1 MNKLKEKLLQKFID
15 STKSIKNKRITEHS
29 LNDLL
34 QVILVILCI
43 IGVVFTI
50 NLSGWG
56 LAAFFIVY
64 AFVLYGYIALCH
76 AVRVLVLN
84 LLYPDGEPEVEIQE
98 NQLNLLFQN
107 IDQMIKQ
114 LNED

>member
-84 LLYPDGEPEVEIQE
+84 LLYTEDFDIKE
-98 NQLNLLFQN
+98 NEEAQLTNLFQQ
-107 IDQMIKQ
+107 IDNLISE
-114 LNED
+114 LNE

>member
-56 LAAFFIVY
+56 LVIFYVVY
-64 AFVLYGYIALCH
+64 AFLLYGYMALAH
-76 AVRVLVLN
+76 AVRVFVLN
-84 LLYPDGEPEVEIQE
+84 ILYPEDFDIKE
-98 NQLNLLFQN
+98 NEEAQLTNLFQQ
-107 IDQMIKQ
+107 IDNLISE
-114 LNED
+114 LNE